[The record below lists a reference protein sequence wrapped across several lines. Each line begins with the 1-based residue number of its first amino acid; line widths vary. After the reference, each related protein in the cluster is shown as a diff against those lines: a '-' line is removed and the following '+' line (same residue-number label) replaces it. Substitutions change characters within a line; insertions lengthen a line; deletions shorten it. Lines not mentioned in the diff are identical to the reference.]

1 MPKIIQLD
9 PHLANLIAAGEVVE
23 RPASVVKEL
32 VENAVD
38 AGAKTVTV
46 ELQNGGMS
54 FLRVSDDGC
63 GMGREDAKTAFLRH
77 ATSKLRTKEDLGAI
91 GTLGFRGEALAA
103 TAAVSRIDL
112 LTRTTEDLEGSH
124 LTLEAGKLLSCE
136 AAGCPVGTTIVV
148 RDLFYNTPAR
158 MKFMK
163 RNTVEASAAADAVR
177 KQALAHPEISFRFLK
192 DGELQLRTPG
202 DGDLLAAIYA
212 VLGRQAA
219 QEMIPVDSR
228 WEQLGVTG
236 FVSRPTAT
244 RGSRS
249 SQIFFVNHR
258 YIRSRTMTA
267 ALEEAYR
274 NQLMTGRFPSC
285 VLNLTM
291 PLSAVDVNVHP
302 AKTEVKFL
310 NEKEIFD
317 GVHYG
322 VLGALNK
329 APGQVPFVMQDA
341 RCKMQNEAA
350 GILRDSE
357 EFRHQASGDGGCEAT
372 GNRQQASG
380 DGGCEASG
388 ILRDSEEFR
397 QQATG
402 DGESGFFA
410 SLRMTESE
418 AGSAVGGGAL
428 DAPQVPTREA
438 STVNGHRSQ
447 EKPPLLAGEGDRPQ
461 GRWRG
466 ASDDRP
472 APIDDNRF
480 FKAMSAEEYRGKA
493 KPQVH
498 TLTRWEYE
506 QMTKALN
513 KGPAP
518 VPSQAL
524 REAVKAGTLNSSV
537 QTPLDEPLP
546 SEEPLPLEESPSS
559 DIQFRYVGEVFR
571 TYILVEQGDELIL
584 IDKHAAH
591 ERINF
596 ERLLA
601 QGTAVLGQ
609 TLLQPRSC
617 RFDREEA
624 ALLIENRELL
634 MSLGY
639 DLDDLGE
646 GDLLLRQIP
655 SDIRE
660 SDAAATLSEIAEH
673 LRDGRLDTPQRLRD
687 EALHTIAC
695 KAAIKAGYITDPA
708 ELRKLAETVLT
719 NPDLKY
725 CPHGRPICTVIS
737 KKQIEKQFKR
747 IT

>member
-38 AGAKTVTV
+38 AGAKTITV

-77 ATSKLRTKEDLGAI
+77 ATSKLRTKEDLEAI

-103 TAAVSRIDL
+103 TAAVSRVDL
-112 LTRTTEDLEGSH
+112 LTRTAEDLEGTH
-124 LTLEAGKLLSCE
+124 LRLEGGKLLACE

-148 RDLFYNTPAR
+148 RDLFFNTPAR

-163 RNTVEASAAADAVR
+163 RDTVEGSAAASALQ
-177 KQALAHPEISFRFLK
+177 KQALAHPEISFRLIK
-192 DGELQLRTPG
+192 DGQPQFQTPG

-219 QEMIPVDSR
+219 GEMIPVDSR
-228 WEQLGVTG
+228 WEKLGVSG
-236 FVSRPTAT
+236 YVSKPTAT
-244 RGSRS
+244 RGTRA
-249 SQIFFVNHR
+249 SQIFFVNRR
-258 YIRSRTMTA
+258 YIRSKTLTA

-285 VLNLTM
+285 VLNLSL

-310 NEKEIFD
+310 NEREIFD
-317 GVHYG
+317 CVHYG

-329 APGQVPFVMQDA
+329 APGQVPFA
-341 RCKMQNEAA
+341 F
-350 GILRDSE
+350 RD
-357 EFRHQASGDGGCEAT
+357 QG
-372 GNRQQASG
+372 
-380 DGGCEASG
+380 SG
-388 ILRDSEEFR
+388 IKDQGSTSH
-397 QQATG
+397 QSS
-402 DGESGFFA
+402 GENTPARRG
-410 SLRMTESE
+410 
-418 AGSAVGGGAL
+418 GSY
-428 DAPQVPTREA
+428 
-438 STVNGHRSQ
+438 
-447 EKPPLLAGEGDRPQ
+447 PQ
-461 GRWRG
+461 GEP
-466 ASDDRP
+466 P
-472 APIDDNRF
+472 APPQAETPEKENRF
-480 FKAMSAEEYRGKA
+480 FKAMSAEEYRKAA

-506 QMTKALN
+506 QMTKALD
-513 KGPAP
+513 KRPMPA
-518 VPSQAL
+518 PSQAL
-524 REAVKAGTLNSSV
+524 QNAVQAAPLNSPVALPDHEEAAGSR
-537 QTPLDEPLP
+537 QPATGTPACSGAQCAPPLP
-546 SEEPLPLEESPSS
+546 RSDESPVSHQSPADDPQALEQFSIRPDASLPLEGVAQAPA
-559 DIQFRYVGEVFR
+559 FRYIGELFR
-571 TYILVEQGDELIL
+571 TYLLVEQGDELIL

-591 ERINF
+591 ERMNF

-601 QGTAVLGQ
+601 QGTQILGQ
-609 TLLQPRSC
+609 TLLQPLAC
-617 RFDREEA
+617 PFDREEA
-624 ALLIENRELL
+624 ALLLEHRELL
-634 MSLGY
+634 LSLGY
-639 DLDDLGE
+639 DLDDLGQ

-660 SDAAATLSEIAEH
+660 SDAAATLSEIASH
-673 LRDGRLDTPQRLRD
+673 LRDGRLDSPQRLRD
-687 EALHTIAC
+687 EALHSIAC
-695 KAAIKAGYITDPA
+695 KAAIKAGFVTDPA
-708 ELRKLAETVLT
+708 ELQKLAETVLT
-719 NPDLKY
+719 RDDLKY
-725 CPHGRPICTVIS
+725 CPHGRPICTFIT

>member
-32 VENAVD
+32 VENAID

-46 ELQNGGMS
+46 ELQNGGIS

-63 GMGREDAKTAFLRH
+63 GMSREDARTAFLRH
-77 ATSKLRTKEDLGAI
+77 ATSKLRTQEDLAAI

-103 TAAVSRIDL
+103 TAAVSRVEL
-112 LTRTTEDLEGSH
+112 LTRTREDLEGSH
-124 LTLEAGKLLSCE
+124 LTLEGGKLLSCE

-148 RDLFYNTPAR
+148 RDLFFNTPAR

-163 RNTVEASAAADAVR
+163 RDTVEGSAAAGALQ
-177 KQALAHPEISFRFLK
+177 KQALAHPEISFRLIK
-192 DGELQLRTPG
+192 DGETQLQTPG

-219 QEMIPVDSR
+219 GEMVPVDSR
-228 WEQLGVTG
+228 WERLGVSG
-236 FVSRPTAT
+236 YVSRPTAT
-244 RGSRS
+244 RGNRAN
-249 SQIFFVNHR
+249 QIFFVNRR
-258 YIRSRTMTA
+258 YIRSRTLTA

-285 VLNLTM
+285 VLNIDM
-291 PLSAVDVNVHP
+291 PLTAVDVNVHP

-317 GVHYG
+317 CVHYG

-329 APGQVPFVMQDA
+329 TPGQLPFVMGQGPGNREQRTDVGA
-341 RCKMQNEAA
+341 VIGRP
-350 GILRDSE
+350 G
-357 EFRHQASGDGGCEAT
+357 EAT
-372 GNRQQASG
+372 GNRQQATDVG
-380 DGGCEASG
+380 
-388 ILRDSEEFR
+388 
-397 QQATG
+397 
-402 DGESGFFA
+402 
-410 SLRMTESE
+410 
-418 AGSAVGGGAL
+418 AVIG
-428 DAPQVPTREA
+428 R
-438 STVNGHRSQ
+438 
-447 EKPPLLAGEGDRPQ
+447 PPETDK
-461 GRWRG
+461 
-466 ASDDRP
+466 
-472 APIDDNRF
+472 RF
-480 FKAMSAEEYRGKA
+480 FKAMSAEEYRKAA

-498 TLTRWEYE
+498 TVTRWEYE
-506 QMTKALN
+506 QMLKTL
-513 KGPAP
+513 GRQPMP
-518 VPSQAL
+518 EPSQAL
-524 REAVKAGTLNSSV
+524 RDAVRPPSLHGPSLPMDDDVEFEATGNRQQATGDEGTDCHDQSADWSRNDNSVGGGALASRRDAPNVSV
-537 QTPLDEPLP
+537 SDNRGPSRTPAPAQAPVHDEAAPI
-546 SEEPLPLEESPSS
+546 PLEGLEKAPE
-559 DIQFRYVGEVFR
+559 FRYIGEVFR
-571 TYILVEQGDELIL
+571 TYILVEQEDQLIL

-601 QGTAVLGQ
+601 QGTQILGQ
-609 TLLQPRSC
+609 TLLEPRPC
-617 RFDREEA
+617 GFAPEEA
-624 ALLIENRELL
+624 ALLLEHRALL
-634 MSLGY
+634 LSLGY
-639 DLDDLGE
+639 DLDDLGQ

-673 LRDGRLDTPQRLRD
+673 LRDGRLDSPQRLRD

-708 ELRKLAETVLT
+708 ELKQLAAAVLG
-719 NPDLKY
+719 NPNLKY
-725 CPHGRPICTVIS
+725 CPHGRPICTFIT